1 MKVDSIDTRLTTE
14 ETTRA
19 TADTSLQTRVSTL
32 DSGFTDGQ
40 LLIGK
45 SDGSVQK
52 ATLTDGSGIEI
63 TNSSGNIKI
72 TNSLQVEG
80 TALGGTGD
88 VTHNYVHK
96 IIFISGDG
104 MTAQSDASGVVRV
117 GLGSHWKKLEP
128 RADGGEVSGP
138 DIEPSGEETLRLKAG
153 NNIKLTTDS
162 TQPQSVKFEV
172 VIDADDLTISQVSD
186 LQTTLNTQ
194 STSVVTLSSE
204 SVRDIGSLD
213 TKLSSRISTESST
226 RVVKDNSLDTKISTE
241 SSTREVKDDSLNTK
255 ISTESSTRVSKVDSI
270 DTRVGSE
277 ETTRESHDSLN
288 TKISTESS
296 TRLVKDDSLN
306 TKIST
311 ESSTRVVKV
320 TSIDTRFGGL
330 DSNLDNRQH

>member
-1 MKVDSIDTRLTTE
+1 VNVDSLDTRIGLEVTNRSNAVSTEASSRTSADTSLTTRVSSEESTRTSADTSLTTRLGTE

-19 TADTSLQTRVSTL
+19 TADTSLTTRLSTEESTRTSADTSLTTRVSTL

-88 VTHNYVHK
+88 VTHNYVRK

-104 MTAQSDASGVVRV
+104 MTAQSDVSGIVRV

-172 VIDADDLTISQVSD
+172 VIDNDDLTISQVSD

-213 TKLSSRISTESST
+213 TKLSSRISTESSSRTSADTSLTT
-226 RVVKDNSLDTKISTE
+226 RLSTE
-241 SSTREVKDDSLNTK
+241 EDNRTSADTSLTTRL
-255 ISTESSTRVSKVDSI
+255 STE
-270 DTRVGSE
+270 
-277 ETTRESHDSLN
+277 ES
-288 TKISTESS
+288 
-296 TRLVKDDSLN
+296 
-306 TKIST
+306 
-311 ESSTRVVKV
+311 
-320 TSIDTRFGGL
+320 
-330 DSNLDNRQH
+330 